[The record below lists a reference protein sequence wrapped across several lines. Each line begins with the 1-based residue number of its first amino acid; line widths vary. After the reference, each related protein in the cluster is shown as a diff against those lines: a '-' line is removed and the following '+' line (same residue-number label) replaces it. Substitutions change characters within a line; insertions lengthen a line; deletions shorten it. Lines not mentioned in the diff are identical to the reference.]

1 MPLCTKRNT
10 MYMYIYYVSMLNNF
24 LRSNAMTQVS
34 SLRLVQAL
42 ERLFISSKQARIEQQ
57 DDGSYYTKF
66 TGLSREHLLNHIEGT
81 QTIGIFSGKI
91 FSKYICFDVDTGK
104 QHLSKAQNDVKI
116 LRSVLYSEFNVP
128 YEYMPVAY
136 SGNKGYHVYMF
147 FDNVICVDYLHAF
160 YREVLDRAGYNTSEI
175 EFRPTAKLG
184 VKLPLGIHRVTGK
197 RCNFVDP
204 TTPRFKRKNR
214 EFIYEIK
221 QLNAKSFEKTHNLK
235 DLYNIQLEETY
246 HQLYR
251 FLYTDEALIF
261 NSVLRTLDFTEYQI
275 ENAQQDILKMLEN
288 KRLIYPDT
296 RNKYTILLATFLKA
310 QGHEIPYTEKVI
322 NEIMLNSK
330 RNYRGLVQSSENHI
344 KQETQKIVKYVFNHN
359 ITLSSNTTEVVL
371 YGDEIRDIL
380 ALKDMKLMK
389 LYTSMIVHA
398 KRHTPLGADSFYMA
412 YSVMQNY
419 GNPANRGTLRK
430 YINKLEQLER
440 IKVVKSGVVDKVR
453 TDVEG
458 HVVHKANIYS
468 IKKSF
473 NQTPDEKVLIKA
485 DEENVN
491 INDILIKAYQ
501 NDVIS
506 YKHVKDN
513 LTRRQF
519 EKFKQA
525 L

>member
-1 MPLCTKRNT
+1 
-10 MYMYIYYVSMLNNF
+10 MYMYIYYVRILNNYI
-24 LRSNAMTQVS
+24 RSNAMTQVS
-34 SLRLVQAL
+34 YLRLVQAL

-57 DDGSYYTKF
+57 DDGSYHTKM

-81 QTIGIFSGKI
+81 QTIGIFSGKT

-104 QHLSKAQNDVKI
+104 QHLSKAQSDVKI
-116 LRSVLYSEFNVP
+116 LRSVLYNEFNVP

-204 TTPRFKRKNR
+204 TTPRFKQKDK

-235 DLYNIQLEETY
+235 DLYNIQLEEIY
-246 HQLYR
+246 HQLCKFMYEK
-251 FLYTDEALIF
+251 EARAF
-261 NSVLRTLDFTEYQI
+261 RGVLHTLDFTEYQV
-275 ENAQQDILKMLEN
+275 EHAQQDMLKMLDN

-296 RNKYTILLATFLKA
+296 RNKYTVLLAIFLKM
-310 QGHEIPYTEKVI
+310 QGHEKSYTEKTI

-330 RNYRGLVQSSENHI
+330 RNYRGLVQSSESHI
-344 KQETQKIVKYVFNHN
+344 KQETKKIVKYVYKKN
-359 ITLSSNTTEVVL
+359 ITLSNNTTEVVL

-419 GNPANRGTLRK
+419 GNTSQRDTLKR
-430 YINKLEQLER
+430 YIDKLEQLGR
-440 IKVVKSGVVDKVR
+440 IEVVKRRVVDEVR
-453 TDVEG
+453 THVEG
-458 HVVHKANIYS
+458 YVVYKANIYS

-473 NQTPDEKVLIKA
+473 NQNPDEKVLIKA
-485 DEENVN
+485 DNPNVN
-491 INDILIKAYQ
+491 INDILIKAYE
-501 NDVIS
+501 NNVIS
-506 YKHVKDN
+506 IEQVKRN
-513 LTRRQF
+513 LTKYQF
-519 EKFKQA
+519 KKIKQ
-525 L
+525 LL

>member
-1 MPLCTKRNT
+1 
-10 MYMYIYYVSMLNNF
+10 
-24 LRSNAMTQVS
+24 MTQVTD
-34 SLRLVQAL
+34 LRLVQAL
-42 ERLFISSKQARIEQQ
+42 EKLFISSKQARIEQQ
-57 DDGSYYTKF
+57 ADGSYYTKRN
-66 TGLSREHLLNHIEGT
+66 GLAREHLLNHIVGT
-81 QTIGIFSGKI
+81 QTVGIFSGKT

-104 QHLSKAQNDVKI
+104 ESIAQARNDVRV
-116 LRSVLYSEFNVP
+116 LRSVLCNDFNIP
-128 YEYMPVAY
+128 YDYIPVAY
-136 SGNKGYHVYMF
+136 SGNKGYHVYLF

-160 YREVLDRAGYNTSEI
+160 YREVLDRAGYSTSEI

-204 TTPRFKRKNR
+204 TTPRFKQKDK

-221 QLNAKSFEKTHNLK
+221 QLNAKSFEDTHKLK
-235 DLYNIQLEETY
+235 DLYDIKLEETY

-251 FLYTDEALIF
+251 FLYDDEALIF

-275 ENAQQDILKMLEN
+275 EHAQQDIINMLQN

-296 RNKYTILLATFLKA
+296 RNKYTLLLATFLKA

-330 RNYRGLVQSSENHI
+330 RNYRGLVQSSESHI

-359 ITLSSNTTEVVL
+359 ITLSSNNKEVAL

-389 LYTSMIVHA
+389 LYTSMLVHA
-398 KRHTPLGADSFYMA
+398 KRHTPLGADSFYMP
-412 YSVMQNY
+412 YSTMQNY
-419 GNPANRGTLRK
+419 GNTSQRNTLRR
-430 YINKLEQLER
+430 YIGKLEELGR
-440 IKVVKSGVVDKVR
+440 VKVVKRGVVDEVR
-453 TDVEG
+453 THVEG
-458 HVVHKANIYS
+458 HVVHKANVYS

-473 NQTPDEKVLIKA
+473 NQNPDEKVLIKA
-485 DEENVN
+485 DGTNVN

-506 YKHVKDN
+506 YKHIKDN